1 MSQAH
6 IGVINGIFIFLGGLH
21 ENFGD
26 GQSKRLPGHSFLS
39 RSLFMVLNWR
49 YLLLPVFG
57 KHSISFL
64 SLFSQCTQCKLK
76 KKVKMWKK
84 YTFFRFFIYREK
96 FFIGNQIFFSVICKY
111 SLKETKLRK
120 IHFSSLIYNEYVTK
134 KRKGAKFD
142 LFWPFLGSKTQTPLF
157 FFGRQVILDSQHV
170 KLA

>member
-26 GQSKRLPGHSFLS
+26 GQSKRLPGHNFLS
-39 RSLFMVLNWR
+39 RSLFMVSNGR
-49 YLLLPVFG
+49 YLLLAVFG

-64 SLFSQCTQCKLK
+64 YLFSQCTQCKLK
-76 KKVKMWKK
+76 KKCKNVKKVH
-84 YTFFRFFIYREK
+84 FFSIFYLQGK
-96 FFIGNQIFFSVICKY
+96 FFHRKSVFFFVICKY
-111 SLKETKLRK
+111 SSKETKLRK
-120 IHFSSLIYNEYVTK
+120 IHFSNLIYNEYVTK
-134 KRKGAKFD
+134 IRNGAKFD
-142 LFWPFLGSKTQTPLF
+142 LFWPFLGPKTQTPLF

>member
-26 GQSKRLPGHSFLS
+26 GQSKRLPGHNFVS

-49 YLLLPVFG
+49 YLLLAVFG

-84 YTFFRFFIYREK
+84 YTFFSIFYLLGKSFHRKPE
-96 FFIGNQIFFSVICKY
+96 FFSVISKY

-134 KRKGAKFD
+134 IRKGAKFG
-142 LFWPFLGSKTQTPLF
+142 LFWPFLGPKTQTPLF